1 MKKTIIAAIM
11 VWLTPLLS
19 LLGVAVLINPT
30 VPNTTHCSP
39 TSNTVG
45 SPVGITL
52 DIPVTGSIPD
62 TLTAK
67 TTDGTTV
74 TVNRVQL
81 TRAATIITVGGKTVG
96 VGRKGIVV
104 ALMAAL
110 AESGLRMLANR
121 AAYPGSASYPNDGD
135 GSDHDSL
142 GMFQLRPQTGWGTV
156 AQLMDPTYQ
165 AAAFY
170 GGPSGPTHGSPR
182 GLLDVPGWQ
191 TLPLGAAAQTVEGSA
206 FPNRYTM
213 YEPVARTI
221 LITLTGSSTT
231 TDGSGCAVSGDARQ
245 LAQTLMDAYR
255 AGTFTDV
262 NPEMIT
268 KEIQP
273 LAGGVDVPGCQVD
286 TRILQVL
293 VRTLWRFGSIGI
305 SDLGRPCVGST
316 LNCPSSP
323 HCTIPDRAVDFT
335 GVGGRGLDGS
345 NAADIQLL
353 TFLDSI
359 LPDGSYAGQSNCRT
373 ITGNSLT
380 LRQITQFPDSCNH
393 QHIDI
398 RNIGD
403 QSLKF

>member
-1 MKKTIIAAIM
+1 MKKAIVAAI
-11 VWLTPLLS
+11 VLWLTPLVS
-19 LLGVAVLINPT
+19 LLGVAVLINPA
-30 VPNTTHCSP
+30 VLNAALCSS
-39 TSNTVG
+39 T
-45 SPVGITL
+45 GITAGVT
-52 DIPVTGSIPD
+52 VTGSIPD

-67 TTDGTTV
+67 TTAGTTV

-96 VGRKGIVV
+96 VSRGGIVV

-110 AESGLRMLANR
+110 TESGLRMLANR
-121 AAYPGSASYPNDGD
+121 AAYPESASYPNDGD

-142 GMFQLRPQTGWGTV
+142 GMFQMRPQSGWGTV
-156 AQLMDPTYQ
+156 AQLMDPNYQ

-170 GGPSGPTHGSPR
+170 GGTTGPNHGSPR

-191 TLPLGAAAQTVEGSA
+191 ALPLGAAAQTVEVSA
-206 FPNRYTM
+206 FPNRYAA

-221 LITLTGSSTT
+221 LTTLTGSSTT
-231 TDGSGCAVSGDARQ
+231 TGSSGCVLSGDARQ

-262 NPEMIT
+262 EPEMIT

-273 LAGGVDVPGCQVD
+273 IAGGVDVPGCQVD

-293 VRTLWRFGSIGI
+293 ARTLQHFGSVGI
-305 SDLGRPCVGST
+305 SDLGRRCVGST
-316 LNCPSSP
+316 LDCPTSP
-323 HCTIPDRAVDFT
+323 HCTIPDMAVDFT
-335 GVGGRGLDGS
+335 RVGGRGLDGS
-345 NAADIQLL
+345 NSADTQLL

-373 ITGNSLT
+373 AAGSSLA
-380 LRQITQFPDSCNH
+380 LGHITQFPDSCDH

-398 RNIGD
+398 RAIGD
-403 QSLKF
+403 KSLNF